1 MLPLMLLLGAAASQV
16 SPPTPPPPA
25 VTQPEQCPG
34 PTQHL
39 TVERVL
45 CPPLPSE
52 GNPACR
58 LL

>member
-25 VTQPEQCPG
+25 VTARAVPRPH
-34 PTQHL
+34 PASH
-39 TVERVL
+39 VERVP